1 MPNSCHTPAVGF
13 LVSSSNCSRSC
24 QSWKHSDNMSFLY
37 LPIYLDY
44 KLLSVTM
51 MFHTWNQLSILPPET
66 RIFLRSNN
74 WNWILTSQRLVF
86 QPLVPH
92 CKCRSIHLPKL
103 LSPDEATNV
112 TIAGTRSLKDF
123 ELWHVCWQAM
133 NVHDKNPT
141 LLPSLTAPLGQVN
154 LAGPVCSPPLYKLT
168 WFQQIFI
175 LFPTC
180 NQTLNHKKVIGSN
193 LQSNPTITNLH
204 WPICKFVNRTS
215 FPHLHNGSF
224 QCHHPQFLLLTNI
237 GRVAPAPTYPS
248 S

>member
-1 MPNSCHTPAVGF
+1 MSYSCCWIFSEFFQLFKVLPVLKTQWQYVFSLFADIPGLQTAFRHHDVSHLKPALHPSTWGF
-13 LVSSSNCSRSC
+13 
-24 QSWKHSDNMSFLY
+24 K
-37 LPIYLDY
+37 
-44 KLLSVTM
+44 K
-51 MFHTWNQLSILPPET
+51 T
-66 RIFLRSNN
+66 RIFPRSNN

-168 WFQQIFI
+168 WFQQLYI

-193 LQSNPTITNLH
+193 LQSKSKTQPLQTSTDPSANL
-204 WPICKFVNRTS
+204 
-215 FPHLHNGSF
+215 
-224 QCHHPQFLLLTNI
+224 
-237 GRVAPAPTYPS
+237 
-248 S
+248 